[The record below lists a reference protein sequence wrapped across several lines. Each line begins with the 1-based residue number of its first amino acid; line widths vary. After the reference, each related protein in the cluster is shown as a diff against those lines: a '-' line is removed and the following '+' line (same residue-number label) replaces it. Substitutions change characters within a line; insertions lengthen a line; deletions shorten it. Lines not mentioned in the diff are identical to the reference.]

1 MAKWEW
7 YKTAPKGLEL
17 GRWAAMS
24 LLHPEA
30 AVIAS
35 WWWCARVVARRVD
48 GSGICCRRTSA
59 PKVRVLHET
68 ACLTGWPDG
77 TSLTAPFW
85 ALGIWQYLRQ
95 VMVHELLPNSIGT
108 DGAGLNM

>member
-7 YKTAPKGLEL
+7 YTTALKGLEL

-30 AVIAS
+30 VVIAR

-48 GSGICCRRTSA
+48 GSGICCRRRSA
-59 PKVRVLHET
+59 PKVRVLHKT
-68 ACLTGWPDG
+68 TCLSGRQDG
-77 TSLTAPFW
+77 TSQTAPFW
-85 ALGIWQYLRQ
+85 ALG
-95 VMVHELLPNSIGT
+95 ST
-108 DGAGLNM
+108 